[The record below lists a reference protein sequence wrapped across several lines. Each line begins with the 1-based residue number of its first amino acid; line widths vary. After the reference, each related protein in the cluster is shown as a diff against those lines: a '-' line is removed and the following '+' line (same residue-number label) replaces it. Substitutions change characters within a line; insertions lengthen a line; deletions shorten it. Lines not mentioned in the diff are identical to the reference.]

1 MTSGNSKISL
11 DHVDSK
17 FGISIHLTE
26 EFQKFRKNICCVFTM
41 QVHIVF
47 LWLLIIILIVYFR
60 SDGLSRKRLLN
71 SKKKPFKTFWA
82 IRKLLIFLKLQKT
95 PKKRFLLKNKKLN
108 LAMNSQILI
117 LWVRGFFYL
126 KFYNED

>member
-1 MTSGNSKISL
+1 MAGGNSKISVG
-11 DHVDSK
+11 HIDSK

-71 SKKKPFKTFWA
+71 SKKKTIQDILGNQEIVDFSEVTKNTKEA
-82 IRKLLIFLKLQKT
+82 I
-95 PKKRFLLKNKKLN
+95 P
-108 LAMNSQILI
+108 A
-117 LWVRGFFYL
+117 
-126 KFYNED
+126 

>member
-47 LWLLIIILIVYFR
+47 VASNYNSHCLLAEVMVHQGKDYL
-60 SDGLSRKRLLN
+60 
-71 SKKKPFKTFWA
+71 
-82 IRKLLIFLKLQKT
+82 IRKKQTIQDILGNQEIIDFSEVT
-95 PKKRFLLKNKKLN
+95 KNTKE
-108 LAMNSQILI
+108 AIPA
-117 LWVRGFFYL
+117 
-126 KFYNED
+126 